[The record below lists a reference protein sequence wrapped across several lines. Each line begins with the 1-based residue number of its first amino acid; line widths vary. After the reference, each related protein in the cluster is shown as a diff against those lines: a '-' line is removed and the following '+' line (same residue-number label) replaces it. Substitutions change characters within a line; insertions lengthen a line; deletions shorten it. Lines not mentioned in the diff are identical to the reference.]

1 MGVGGSVCAIFG
13 SRGVERGGGGGGP
26 FFAASVIELLRLS
39 PSPPPRL
46 KWLETD
52 EEGKESLF
60 ATSDLFFS
68 ESSL

>member
-39 PSPPPRL
+39 PSPL